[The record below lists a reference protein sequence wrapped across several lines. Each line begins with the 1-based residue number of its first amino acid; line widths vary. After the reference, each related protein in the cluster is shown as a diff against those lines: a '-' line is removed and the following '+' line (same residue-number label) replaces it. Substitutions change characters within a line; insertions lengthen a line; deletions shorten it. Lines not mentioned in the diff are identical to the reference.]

1 MTLSIGG
8 HHGDV
13 LPQVRFLSA
22 GPPARPAARAS
33 KANLRRSAD
42 ELRAHLA
49 KAEEA
54 LRELGEY
61 TLDA

>member
-1 MTLSIGG
+1 MRRTASRSTIPHILLI
-8 HHGDV
+8 
-13 LPQVRFLSA
+13 
-22 GPPARPAARAS
+22 RPDAKATAS
-33 KANLRRSAD
+33 RRDNLRRSAD